1 MLTNLYVLQSRAR
14 TVHMRIALTTT
25 KKLHI
30 SVTDYY
36 AKMCQ
41 LADELA
47 ATRAP
52 LHDDELVT
60 YILDSLDKDYNVV
73 FTAVDARTD
82 PIPPSELYTQLSFKQ
97 HTSLQAHHSLGG
109 SSSAMASTCDRSSS
123 GGHGYVGSDR
133 GRSRGCSHGQSNRG
147 SYSNNYSKNSHGS
160 AS

>member
-1 MLTNLYVLQSRAR
+1 MLTNLYVLQSRAL

-73 FTAVDARTD
+73 FTASC
-82 PIPPSELYTQLSFKQ
+82 P
-97 HTSLQAHHSLGG
+97 
-109 SSSAMASTCDRSSS
+109 DRS
-123 GGHGYVGSDR
+123 DT
-133 GRSRGCSHGQSNRG
+133 
-147 SYSNNYSKNSHGS
+147 SK
-160 AS
+160 